1 MEKKN
6 ISRSA
11 IAKIALAALL
21 VAVLSVSLLFV
32 YNARGSA
39 MSKRDET
46 MSFVQTSNSLFAE
59 ESKYISAEVDPDEYM
74 CLLWLE
80 PGSDVCICIV
90 TEVLEDSTIAV
101 CPILFDER
109 ADMMATILDGI
120 EVDRDEYCDRLA
132 DVIVAMF
139 EIFGESNADYAFQP
153 EYI

>member
-1 MEKKN
+1 MEKKI

-11 IAKIALAALL
+11 IAKIAPAVLL
-21 VAVLSVSLLFV
+21 VAALSVALLFIH
-32 YNARGSA
+32 NARSSA
-39 MSKRDET
+39 ISKRDDT
-46 MSFVQTSNSLFAE
+46 MSFVQVSNSLFAE

-80 PGSDVCICIV
+80 PGSDVYVCIV
-90 TEVLEDSTIAV
+90 TEVLEDSTISV
-101 CPILFDER
+101 CPIICDER

-139 EIFGESNADYAFQP
+139 EIYGESNADYAFQP